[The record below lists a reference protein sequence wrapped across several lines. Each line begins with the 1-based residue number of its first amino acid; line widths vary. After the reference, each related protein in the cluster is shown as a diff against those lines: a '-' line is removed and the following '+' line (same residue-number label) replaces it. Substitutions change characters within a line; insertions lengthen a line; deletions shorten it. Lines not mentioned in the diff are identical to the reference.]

1 MINTEYVELERPE
14 STEFYDV
21 DVQNRNM
28 DKIDA
33 KFKENELKKHTS
45 LYAVCSTAADTAT
58 KVVEY
63 EEFTKEKGTSIK
75 VEFKNSNKAEN
86 PRLNVNGTIASITY
100 KNQVIDADMLV
111 AGKIYEFMWNGSSW
125 TLVSQP
131 VYDTGGGYFSLNNNQ
146 GVGVTLAGLTSRKI
160 AKKTYAV
167 MGVLSVELTQSNLTE
182 FQKAWNTYGMVE
194 NWYQLLKIK
203 HSSTKELILDSPRY
217 VGSFRAHDKTTDGQ
231 FYRKPL
237 NCSLA
242 IDTNGN
248 LKMSGNEDYTFKAG
262 DKLQIP
268 FNFSFSE

>member
-1 MINTEYVELERPE
+1 MINTEYVELEKPE

-86 PRLNVNGTIASITY
+86 PRLNVNGAIASIIY
-100 KNQVIDADMLV
+100 KNQVIDADILV

-131 VYDTGGGYFSLNNNQ
+131 AFDTIGAYFSTTNL
-146 GVGVTLAGLTSRKI
+146 GSGVTLSGMTSRKI

-167 MGVLSVELTQSNLTE
+167 MGVLSVELTQSNLAK
-182 FQKAWNTYGMVE
+182 FQTAWNTYGMVE
-194 NWYQLLKIK
+194 KWYQLLRFK

-217 VGSFRAHDKTTDGQ
+217 IGSFRTYDKTTDGQ
-231 FYRKPL
+231 YRKPL

-242 IDTNGN
+242 IDANGN
-248 LKMSGNEDYTFKAG
+248 LKMSGNEDYQFRIG

-268 FNFSFSE
+268 LNFSFSE